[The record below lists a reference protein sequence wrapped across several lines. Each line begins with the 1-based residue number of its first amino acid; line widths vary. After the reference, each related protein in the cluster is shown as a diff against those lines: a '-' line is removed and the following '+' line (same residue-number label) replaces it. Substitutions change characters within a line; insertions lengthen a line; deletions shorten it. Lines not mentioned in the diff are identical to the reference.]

1 MRRFSAAGGSLHRV
15 ILSHAHVDHRGAAN
29 ELDAPVY
36 CHADEVADAEGDAG
50 RRYTDYDLIK
60 NEVVREALPRYM
72 RRGTGVR

>member
-1 MRRFSAAGGSLHRV
+1 M